1 MGEMVADQ
9 APGIAHL
16 AIVHYEKVLES
27 IKSRMDVADDPEVR
41 HVHDTTIH
49 ASPSSWT
56 RWSSGAARVR
66 RSGGGIVLTPPQSV
80 RQTSLAHEAAH
91 NLMLL
96 YAATGSTQL
105 AKKQSHW
112 LAI

>member
-1 MGEMVADQ
+1 MADQ

-27 IKSRMDVADDPEVR
+27 IKSRMGVAEDPEVR
-41 HVHDTTIH
+41 YVSRYYNSCFPNELDSLVI
-49 ASPSSWT
+49 
-56 RWSSGAARVR
+56 RAARVR

-96 YAATGSTQL
+96 YAAMGSTQL